1 MSYSLLKETESN
13 YLIFSRRQ
21 KCQKLIS
28 QKELGEEDLIE
39 FYIALHVVLEVGLNA
54 LLRHLALHRT
64 QLFFGKAEM
73 IDQIDDIGFKDKT
86 AMFLYYAQF
95 DFSDS
100 ADEAKEHHDIFKRMV
115 HFSAVRN
122 ELLHGH
128 SISTFISDGK
138 KQDSDARRKMNRETL
153 DQQINLF
160 KSIVNGM
167 SFYLD
172 HLIDFDDLK
181 LDKEKLKKDYLD
193 LDFLAEYSH

>member
-1 MSYSLLKETESN
+1 MSHSLLRETESN
-13 YLIFSRRQ
+13 YLILSRRQ
-21 KCQKLIS
+21 KCQKLIG
-28 QKELGEEDLIE
+28 QRELGEEDLIE

-64 QLFFGKAEM
+64 QLFFNKAEM
-73 IDQIDDIGFKDKT
+73 IDQIDDINFKDKT

-95 DFSDS
+95 DFSNS
-100 ADEAKEHHDIFKRMV
+100 VNEAKEHHDILKKIT
-115 HFSAVRN
+115 HFSAIRN

-128 SISTFISDGK
+128 SISTFISNGE
-138 KQDSDARRKMNRETL
+138 QRDSDARRKMNQKTL

-160 KSIVNGM
+160 KDIIKGM

-181 LDKEKLKKDYLD
+181 LDKEKLKKDYLS
-193 LDFLAEYSH
+193 LDFLTGYNN